1 MNTNNKYKRRKR
13 KCNFLLTILILLTT
27 FISSKTTAATDLN
40 STVILDIEF
49 TTDQY
54 TGYISENVAAVKLY
68 NENSRI
74 INSRTNSRSIL
85 KTNKLSNIIYVR
97 FIDLLKPSIR
107 IKLKNENTQ
116 CNQITIEELGIELI
130 DSDEQTN
137 NNNILFELDNDDSFK
152 CYQLK
157 LDECECPI
165 RIRLRDDSIRDKL
178 NREAKDA
185 YNLQIKLNKWMKSA
199 LILIKILDDNDLD
212 PMFDPIK
219 FKSM

>member
-27 FISSKTTAATDLN
+27 FISSTTTTDLN

-85 KTNKLSNIIYVR
+85 KTNKLSQVNPKTIQVIFSNNQNFEKNLLRRATYFLENIFQR
-97 FIDLLKPSIR
+97 KTGEKP
-107 IKLKNENTQ
+107 
-116 CNQITIEELGIELI
+116 
-130 DSDEQTN
+130 
-137 NNNILFELDNDDSFK
+137 
-152 CYQLK
+152 QLK
-157 LDECECPI
+157 
-165 RIRLRDDSIRDKL
+165 
-178 NREAKDA
+178 
-185 YNLQIKLNKWMKSA
+185 
-199 LILIKILDDNDLD
+199 
-212 PMFDPIK
+212 
-219 FKSM
+219 